1 MQDNYM
7 LEKNFG
13 GCDTNIDLS
22 QFEAR
27 FWGHIEKDENEMSKK
42 PMHTKSNNSSLGRV
56 LNPPM

>member
-1 MQDNYM
+1 M